1 MFGGLT
7 REGSGT
13 LWRRGITSSVLT
25 GIVAGILWWLLAPGG
40 ALYGAGTDFFSW
52 LPRDAVLAGLLIVA
66 GALCAV
72 FTMRHPRARRR
83 RASSQKQLEDTR
95 LRVIILLLAGFLGA
109 VVAWRMG
116 VFAGDLFQTPPENM
130 PHPSMVF
137 SLRSGPV
144 LLFWPLTSAL
154 VVWIWSLIS
163 YSFVPV
169 MKDSLHEESKLN
181 G

>member
-1 MFGGLT
+1 MP
-7 REGSGT
+7 EGST
-13 LWRRGITSSVLT
+13 ALWRRGITSSVLT
-25 GIVAGILWWLLAPGG
+25 GIGAGILWWLLAPGG
-40 ALYGAGTDFFSW
+40 AFYGAGTDFFSW

-66 GALCAV
+66 GALSAV
-72 FTMRHPRARRR
+72 LTMRRPRPRRR
-83 RASSQKQLEDTR
+83 RASFSNQPGDTR
-95 LRVIILLLAGFLGA
+95 LRVIILLLSGFLGA
-109 VVAWRMG
+109 VIAWRMG

-154 VVWIWSLIS
+154 VVWIWTLIS

-169 MKDSLHEESKLN
+169 MNDSLHEVNELN